1 MCFTETNPFLYCL
14 SSRLS
19 LKLLRV
25 KSGKACFLFNL
36 RFLVSLTTVLPP
48 PPFEAELGSACAVEG
63 RTLVAVD
70 GGGRSGLFGIW
81 VIASPLDLML
91 MTALVMTTSPDDL
104 GGSSLWLL
112 VSESAGRNETAD

>member
-1 MCFTETNPFLYCL
+1 M
-14 SSRLS
+14 
-19 LKLLRV
+19 
-25 KSGKACFLFNL
+25 
-36 RFLVSLTTVLPP
+36 LPP